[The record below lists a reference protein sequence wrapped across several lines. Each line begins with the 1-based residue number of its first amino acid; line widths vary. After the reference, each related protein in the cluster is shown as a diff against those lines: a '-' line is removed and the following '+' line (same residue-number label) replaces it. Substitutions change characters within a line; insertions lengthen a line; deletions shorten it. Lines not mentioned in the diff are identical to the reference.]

1 MAYPENLETDRQI
14 IRNNLLIIGLVALAL
29 LIGLFYL
36 MDDNENVSTAPKS
49 VEKNSSIDNGR
60 TRTP

>member
-14 IRNNLLIIGLVALAL
+14 IRNNLLIIVLVALAL

-49 VEKNSSIDNGR
+49 VEKNFSIENSR
-60 TRTP
+60 ATIP

>member
-14 IRNNLLIIGLVALAL
+14 IRNNLLIIILVALAL

-36 MDDNENVSTAPKS
+36 MDDTENVSTAPKS
-49 VEKNSSIDNGR
+49 VEKNFSIDNIR
-60 TRTP
+60 VKTP